1 MSPLRGHQARRTE
14 RHSITVDDI
23 AQLIP
28 LPISKAAEEL
38 HVSYATLK
46 KRCKELGIEKWPSSH
61 ERWRNLP
68 GAGQDAGLA
77 IFPHQSDL
85 QASGQALSYAQQHGY
100 FRPAANCIPQ
110 FGLLGATGCSP
121 GLRPLAGLASL
132 LQMSPSAQAGT
143 SQMPSSGCP
152 IDKFLES
159 NPPNME
165 IRMTVEE
172 FGKVAKSLGEFVKNS
187 VEREFQKQREA
198 EEKEKEKSTTEGGGE
213 CANLPTDVQSLLREC
228 LSFKSIVKDVHD
240 VLKTVETSHLR
251 LLEHAQTLVSRG
263 VQEET
268 QGNP

>member
-1 MSPLRGHQARRTE
+1 M
-14 RHSITVDDI
+14 
-23 AQLIP
+23 
-28 LPISKAAEEL
+28 
-38 HVSYATLK
+38 SYATLK

-198 EEKEKEKSTTEGGGE
+198 EEKEKEKEKSTTEGGWGVRQP
-213 CANLPTDVQSLLREC
+213 AHRRAIPPQGVPQLQVHRKGRPRRPQNGGDLPSAATGARTDPGLAGGAGGNAGQPVKAPKGLPALF
-228 LSFKSIVKDVHD
+228 LSF
-240 VLKTVETSHLR
+240 LF
-251 LLEHAQTLVSRG
+251 
-263 VQEET
+263 
-268 QGNP
+268 